1 MNFDPSEVGDEIWV
15 RVDLV
20 PFGLESRREG
30 IAMLAIRAI
39 KDERGFLVEGF
50 EAGPAGNGSAMREAR
65 IGPHCRSQ
73 PMWVL
78 IANAAYA
85 LSRAKFDKP

>member
-1 MNFDPSEVGDEIWV
+1 MNFDPSEVSDEIWV
-15 RVDLV
+15 GVDLV
-20 PFGLESRREG
+20 PFGVERRRSG
-30 IAMLAIRAI
+30 VATLAIRAT
-39 KDERGFLVEGF
+39 KDGRGFLVEGF

-73 PMWVL
+73 SLWVL

-85 LSRAKFDKP
+85 LSRVKFDEV